1 MLRTNKRQSLRKL
14 FTLIPR
20 RYASLASSN
29 GIDTSILRKYPV
41 GLKQYGFEI
50 INTQLIEEFSIV
62 AVLLKN
68 EVNGSQH
75 LHLDAHNDNNNVFS
89 IAFKTNPP
97 DNTGVPHILEH
108 TTLCGSKKF
117 PVRDPF
123 FKMNNRSLS
132 NFMNAMTGHDYTF
145 FPFATTNAKDF
156 ENLMDV
162 YLSSVFEPLLN
173 YNDFLQE
180 GWRIEN
186 SNLTDIN
193 SNLEFKGIVCNEMK
207 GQYSNSMY
215 YFYIKFLESI
225 YPSLNN
231 SGGDPLKMTD
241 LSYEDLLQ
249 FHATNYHPSNAK
261 TFTYG
266 NLPLSE
272 NLKRLSEY
280 YKQFGKRS
288 PNNVVKKPIFVH
300 DSNKTFFEVK
310 IPGPLDSMIDK
321 DISEQFNSSITWNLG
336 DPLDPKMHY
345 TLFKWKILGS
355 LLFDGHNSPFY
366 QNLIETGYSEDFSA
380 NSGIDSTTAMFSFTV
395 GLNYLTEAKVAELE
409 TKILDIIK
417 NDVIPKLKSEDKS
430 YNDRVVALLHQIEIG
445 FKKHKPEFGF
455 GLLSSLV
462 PSWINGSNPI
472 DILKVE
478 TILRQFK
485 EEYNEKGLKM
495 FHEMLDNSVLNDKTQ
510 KFKFTMYPEKDFNTN
525 LNKLETKNLEKKV
538 KELTEEDKN
547 IIYDR
552 NLKLA
557 ESQKEEQD
565 ADVLPTLSIEDIS
578 KKGDFY
584 SIEFSQLVNSKNQN
598 QDAISKRIV
607 DTNGLIYAYAL
618 KDISYLPTNL
628 YKYLPLFNNCLTNL
642 AGTSKT
648 SITDLE
654 TKIQMLTG
662 GVSFNNKITVDPYN
676 IDKMKLHYS
685 LSGLSLKQNSRHIY
699 NLWYEILTETKFD
712 INDGLVLDKLNTL
725 IKNMGQNQINNIADR
740 GHSYACGLSNS
751 RLTPAKY
758 VGELTGGLDQVQF
771 IMEMNKK
778 LDEQG
783 KEYLSNE
790 ILPNLKK
797 IQEYLLMNE
806 NQFKYRIVG
815 DKEIVDQNV
824 KLISKFDQLI
834 NEKAVGQGIV
844 DNLNNL
850 DSLLSNFN
858 YNQPTEKTLVNLP
871 FQVGYSCLAKKGSS
885 FASKQGAHLQ
895 ILSQLY
901 TFKNLHSKI
910 RESNGAYGGGLNYDG
925 LGGTLNFYSYRDP
938 NPIKSIS
945 TFESSFPYGLTADWS
960 EKDLTEA
967 KLRIFQS
974 IDAPINI
981 ANQGSSKF
989 FDGISDEM
997 RQERREN
1004 FLSTNV
1010 QDLRNVT
1017 QEFLVENKNN
1027 SITVIGNNE
1036 LLNVDNDW
1044 NVKNMKL

>member
-1 MLRTNKRQSLRKL
+1 MLRANIRQSLNKPKSSITRKYA
-14 FTLIPR
+14 TL
-20 RYASLASSN
+20 SSN
-29 GIDTSILRKYPV
+29 NIDLSILRKYPV

-50 INTQLIEEFSIV
+50 INTQPIPEFSLV

-75 LHLDAHNDNNNVFS
+75 LHLDSHNDNNNVFS

-145 FPFATTNAKDF
+145 YPFATTNAKDF

-186 SNLTDIN
+186 LDVNDIN
-193 SNLEFKGIVCNEMK
+193 SNLEFKGVVFNEMK

-231 SGGDPLKMTD
+231 SGGDPLKMTK
-241 LSYEDLLQ
+241 LSYEDLLS
-249 FHATNYHPSNAK
+249 FHNKHYHPSNGR

-266 NLPLSE
+266 NLPLI
-272 NLKRLSEY
+272 NHLKRLSEY
-280 YKQFGKRS
+280 YKEFGKRS
-288 PNNVVKKPIFVH
+288 PNRDVKKPIFTTN
-300 DSNKTFFEVK
+300 SKENTFDVK
-310 IPGPLDSMIDK
+310 VAGPLDTMIDK
-321 DISEQFNSSITWNLG
+321 DISEQFNSSVTWNLG
-336 DPLDPKMHY
+336 NPLNPKMQS
-345 TLFKWKILGS
+345 TVFKWKILSS
-355 LLFDGHNSPFY
+355 LLFDGHNSPLY

-380 NSGIDSTTAMFSFTV
+380 NSGLDSTTALLSFTV
-395 GLNYLTEAKVAELE
+395 GLNYLTESKVPELE
-409 TKILDIIK
+409 PKVIEIIRE
-417 NDVIPKLKSEDKS
+417 DVLPKLAANDKS
-430 YNDRVVALLHQIEIG
+430 YNNRVEALLHQIEIG
-445 FKKHKPEFGF
+445 FKKHKPDFGF

-462 PSWINGSNPI
+462 PSWVNGSNPL
-472 DILKVE
+472 DILSVE
-478 TILRQFK
+478 TVLKEFK
-485 EEYNEKGLKM
+485 DEYHEKGLKM
-495 FHEMLDNSVLNDKTQ
+495 FDELLSSTILNENTQ
-510 KFKFTMYPEKDFNTN
+510 KFKFTMYPEEQFNSN
-525 LNKLETKNLEKKV
+525 LNKQEIKNFEEKTEK
-538 KELTEEDKN
+538 LTEEDKK

-552 NLKLA
+552 NIKLA
-557 ESQKEEQD
+557 ESQAKEQD
-565 ADVLPTLSIEDIS
+565 VNILPTLTIEDIS

-584 SIEFSQLVNSKNQN
+584 SIEYSPLINSSNDK
-598 QDAISKRIV
+598 AISKRIV
-607 DTNGLIYAYAL
+607 DTNGLVYVYAL
-618 KDISYLPTNL
+618 KDISYLPTTL
-628 YKYLPLFNNCLTNL
+628 YTYLPLFNNCLTNL
-642 AGTSKT
+642 AGTSQT
-648 SITDLE
+648 SITELE

-662 GVSFNNKITVDPYN
+662 GISFNNKTTIDPYN
-676 IDKMKLHYS
+676 INKMKLQYS
-685 LSGLSLKQNSRHIY
+685 LSGLSLKQNSESIY
-699 NLWYEILTETKFD
+699 DLWFEILTKTKFNSD
-712 INDGLVLDKLNTL
+712 DEMVVDKLYTL
-725 IKNMGQNQINNIADR
+725 IRNMGQNQINNIADR

-751 RLTPAKY
+751 KLTPAKY
-758 VGELTGGLDQVQF
+758 VGEITGGLDQVQF

-783 KEYLSNE
+783 KEYLSKE

-797 IQEYLLMNE
+797 IQQFILGSES
-806 NQFKYRIVG
+806 QFKYRIVG
-815 DKEIVDQNV
+815 DKEIIKQNEP
-824 KLISKFDQLI
+824 LI
-834 NEKAVGQGIV
+834 NKFNQSILKEESTSINTSKG
-844 DNLNNL
+844 L
-850 DSLLSNFN
+850 DTLLSTFD
-858 YNQPTEKTLVNLP
+858 YNHPTEKTLVNLP
-871 FQVGYSCLAKKGSS
+871 FQVGYTCLAKKGTS
-885 FASKQGAHLQ
+885 FASKEGAHLQ

-938 NPIKSIS
+938 NPIKSVQ
-945 TFESSFPYGLTADWS
+945 TFEQSFPYGLTADWT
-960 EKDLTEA
+960 ERDLTEA

-981 ANQGSSKF
+981 ANQGSTQF
-989 FDGISDEM
+989 FDDISDEL

-1004 FLSTNV
+1004 FLNTNL
-1010 QDLRNVT
+1010 QDLRLVT
-1017 QEFLVENKNN
+1017 EKYLVDNPNN
-1027 SITVIGNNE
+1027 LISVIGNNE
-1036 LLNVDNDW
+1036 LLKVNDEW
-1044 NVKNMKL
+1044 KIKNMKL